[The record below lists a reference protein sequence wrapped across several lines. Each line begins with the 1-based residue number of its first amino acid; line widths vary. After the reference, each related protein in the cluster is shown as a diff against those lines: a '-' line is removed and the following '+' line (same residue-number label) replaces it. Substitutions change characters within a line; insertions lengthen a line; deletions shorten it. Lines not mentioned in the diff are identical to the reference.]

1 VTQFTADHLAAVSKL
16 TSDDGRLAMLKLV
29 MLAGVMLLILI
40 VAAASRLMP
49 HGTAAE
55 TATPQQVYFRLHN
68 DDELVAKP

>member
-1 VTQFTADHLAAVSKL
+1 MTQFTADHLAPVSKL

-55 TATPQQVYFRLHN
+55 TATPQQVYFRLHS